1 MIRSFL
7 CLMVL
12 MSALML
18 LKGQAQASET
28 MPYRITPA
36 SVLPSVRA
44 EQSPDEAGRLVEIPD
59 DFVVMVGET
68 VTGSTHKDRRYVSTY
83 DSESQEHRSLMQGE
97 EVSLQRI
104 ETNQL
109 ASRGRPNKIRPDP
122 LPSIPHSAKDRESPL
137 TEFRGSSVTS
147 ASVNNVLTE
156 YRALT
161 KADFDPFRTLVSW
174 RFESGTRVGDA
185 VQQLATF
192 IGYHVRVDSPAVGAI
207 YAMEL
212 PYVHRSVKHLKVQ
225 TAFEMIGG
233 AGMFVVVDHRKREIM
248 HYVKAL
254 GQSESGLPSC
264 FELGFVEWESPTAG
278 YCARRDKRCRL

>member
-192 IGYHVRVDSPAVGAI
+192 IGYHVRVDSPAGGSI
-207 YAMEL
+207 YALVL